1 MTLEPLER
9 MNCYKPT
16 KLCLLCSYRTI
27 ELKQFGK
34 IKKGILNTRTYQQT
48 DHGLSCSKCKSFVC
62 IDCIKLVVPVM
73 SRDKSN
79 FLDLSYLQC
88 IENMCTL
95 KPSQITSPPDFI
107 GHCCLVDH
115 NIDASS
121 SLSEAKNSH
130 INQPSNSRS
139 PEKLISGCI
148 FFPEYDLFIDS
159 PFDCMDIHAVGA
171 EYNTTRSLVKKRKR
185 EKNSFPYKLN
195 REEYL
200 PARWHGVV
208 SHEFAIEYSHLAPNP
223 NGPPPNHWKCIS
235 LRNINIKMP
244 HNNQK
249 KKVCSS

>member
-1 MTLEPLER
+1 
-9 MNCYKPT
+9 MNCYKPS

-48 DHGLSCSKCKSFVC
+48 DHGLTCSKCKSFVC
-62 IDCIKLVVPVM
+62 IDCIKLVAPVM

-79 FLDLSYLQC
+79 FLDVNYLQC
-88 IENMCTL
+88 LENICSV

-107 GHCCLVDH
+107 GHCCIVDH
-115 NIDASS
+115 NIEVFSS
-121 SLSEAKNSH
+121 HSESN
-130 INQPSNSRS
+130 NSRINKS
-139 PEKLISGCI
+139 SYSRPPERLISGCI

-171 EYNTTRSLVKKRKR
+171 EYNTTRSLVKKQKR
-185 EKNSFPYKLN
+185 EKKSCPYKLN

-208 SHEFAIEYSHLAPNP
+208 SHEFAIEHSHLAPNP
-223 NGPPPNHWKCIS
+223 NGPPPNHWKYKS
-235 LRNINIKMP
+235 LRKINVKMP
-244 HNNQK
+244 HSNQRQ
-249 KKVCSS
+249 KVCHS